1 MKIELDKSKAMRL
14 IVTRPVVVI
23 TTVHP
28 NGVVNGGAF
37 GAYTNL
43 SPSEIGV
50 AIGKPSDTYQ
60 NIKRTKEFV
69 INIPGA
75 DLVDSLSIFGS
86 DTGKDVSEVEEAGL
100 TLEEGVNVSIPH
112 IKECPAAVE
121 CKYVKEMPI
130 NYHGFVVGEVLGGFV
145 EEGMLDDEGHFDVV
159 KAKVMHGTKYPRP
172 VYVLFGETIIGK

>member
-1 MKIELDKSKAMRL
+1 
-14 IVTRPVVVI
+14 
-23 TTVHP
+23 
-28 NGVVNGGAF
+28 
-37 GAYTNL
+37 
-43 SPSEIGV
+43 
-50 AIGKPSDTYQ
+50 
-60 NIKRTKEFV
+60 
-69 INIPGA
+69 
-75 DLVDSLSIFGS
+75 
-86 DTGKDVSEVEEAGL
+86 L

-130 NYHGFVVGEVLGGFV
+130 NYHSFVVGEVLGGFV